1 MTISPFPSD
10 GKKNVTHQGPVPSVQ
25 EGGTDWWWNNTGSDD
40 LNLFA
45 NKPRHIRLS
54 IITIFV

>member
-1 MTISPFPSD
+1 MEKKMSHTRAQFPVS
-10 GKKNVTHQGPVPSVQ
+10 KKG
-25 EGGTDWWWNNTGSDD
+25 GGTDWWWNNTGSDD

>member
-10 GKKNVTHQGPVPSVQ
+10 GKKMSHTRAQFPVSKK
-25 EGGTDWWWNNTGSDD
+25 GGTDLWWNNTGSDD